1 LPDECWA
8 IEERIIEKQ
17 EAPFRLVAPDEE
29 EARAAYLIDNPMQK
43 SARTSLVGRMQLKE
57 MFTEAQQSPAP

>member
-29 EARAAYLIDNPMQK
+29 EARASYMKAEPLRN
-43 SARTSLVGRMQLKE
+43 SARQELEGRLKKSE
-57 MFTEAQQSPAP
+57 LFAGAAG